1 MKKKYLVFLCLMTM
15 VFVTACGNKNKDVKK
30 EDLKEYV
37 IEDSKQFDVMEI
49 KYNGKVYRPFAAADP
64 SDADKIIGYYK
75 QDGEYNSVYTLKDTK
90 SDNWIVDVMSDV
102 NEEPK
107 GHSMGFIW
115 KEINEKNIPKGI
127 EVDPEYK
134 KWN

>member
-49 KYNGKVYRPFAAADP
+49 KYNGKVYRPFAAAKP
-64 SDADKIIGYYK
+64 SDADTIIGYYK